1 MDDIQSSFTLFI
13 IVYQQIGVIET
24 YDDFKAVLFI
34 ALVLLFVDKR
44 MITEVN

>member
-13 IVYQQIGVIET
+13 RVYQQIGVIET

-34 ALVLLFVDKR
+34 ELVLFFVDKR
-44 MITEVN
+44 IITEVN